1 MMNHTSFKR
10 ALCAAGLL
18 IACATPT
25 LALAG
30 TSGGIAGIVTDSKT
44 GVPISGVRLQISSP
58 SQTITVTTDAHGRY
72 IAFALQPDNYTLTA
86 SKDGYT
92 VESTSGYPVFAD
104 QTQQYDLKLDETSGS

>member
-1 MMNHTSFKR
+1 MLNHTTFKR

-18 IACATPT
+18 IAFATPT

-44 GVPISGVRLQISSP
+44 GAPIPGVRLQISSP

-72 IAFALQPDNYTLTA
+72 IAFDLQPDDYTLTA
-86 SKDGYT
+86 VKDGYT
-92 VESTSGYPVFAD
+92 AASTSGYPVFAD
-104 QTQQYDLKLDETSGS
+104 QTQQYDLKLSEESGS